1 MVGAFALQASFADYA
16 GLGLLSKNE
25 SLIDLSLPP
34 LQKMAMEPFSVVAS
48 AVNITDF
55 ALSGIKHL
63 HSLMNDVEEAA
74 DVVQD
79 IRRGLDGILQS
90 LQAVQQM
97 MTSNSEVSAA
107 AQRALNDAGVAK
119 AVNECGEACN
129 EFAKI
134 SAKWNEHSRPEPTV
148 LRDRAVDD
156 IWYKER
162 IKTMRVQVQS
172 CQSRVELAV
181 QIANLKVIHKT

>member
-1 MVGAFALQASFADYA
+1 
-16 GLGLLSKNE
+16 
-25 SLIDLSLPP
+25 
-34 LQKMAMEPFSVVAS
+34 MAMEPFSVVAS

-63 HSLMNDVEEAA
+63 HSLFTDVEEAGH
-74 DVVQD
+74 VVQD
-79 IRRGLDGILQS
+79 IRRGLDGILPS
-90 LQAVQQM
+90 LQALQQM

-107 AQRALNDAGVAK
+107 AQRALNNAGVAK
-119 AVNECGEACN
+119 AVNECGEACD

-134 SAKWNEHSRPEPTV
+134 PTKWTGHSGPRRAS
-148 LRDRAVDD
+148 LRDREVVD

-162 IKTMRVQVQS
+162 VKTMRVQVQS

-181 QIANLKVIHKT
+181 QIANL